1 MIQKIYT
8 TFISFA
14 FAALTLS
21 SCSDWLDLY
30 PSDEIKEE
38 YLFSSGDGFRTA
50 TNGIYRKMATFDLYG
65 SNLTW
70 GILDAWAQAYY
81 IEQAPS
87 IAGGT
92 PMRKIAELAFK
103 NTELVPVTDA
113 MWKAAWN
120 VVANCNEL
128 AQQAV
133 QADPNLFYGLDSER
147 QMILGEAIGLC
158 NLICFVFMLRLLHLL
173 VLEKITV
180 LLFLMSM
187 FIPVILT
194 IIRRL
199 IIAWNRLLLI

>member
-50 TNGIYRKMATFDLYG
+50 TNGIYRKMATFGLYG

-147 QMILGEAIGLC
+147 QMIL
-158 NLICFVFMLRLLHLL
+158 
-173 VLEKITV
+173 
-180 LLFLMSM
+180 
-187 FIPVILT
+187 
-194 IIRRL
+194 
-199 IIAWNRLLLI
+199 

>member
-70 GILDAWAQAYY
+70 GDFRCLGSVVLYR
-81 IEQAPS
+81 S
-87 IAGGT
+87 ISEH
-92 PMRKIAELAFK
+92 R
-103 NTELVPVTDA
+103 
-113 MWKAAWN
+113 WWN
-120 VVANCNEL
+120 SNEK
-128 AQQAV
+128 
-133 QADPNLFYGLDSER
+133 DS
-147 QMILGEAIGLC
+147 
-158 NLICFVFMLRLLHLL
+158 
-173 VLEKITV
+173 K
-180 LLFLMSM
+180 S
-187 FIPVILT
+187 
-194 IIRRL
+194 
-199 IIAWNRLLLI
+199 

>member
-87 IAGGT
+87 IFLL
-92 PMRKIAELAFK
+92 P
-103 NTELVPVTDA
+103 DY
-113 MWKAAWN
+113 
-120 VVANCNEL
+120 C
-128 AQQAV
+128 
-133 QADPNLFYGLDSER
+133 
-147 QMILGEAIGLC
+147 IGM
-158 NLICFVFMLRLLHLL
+158 NH
-173 VLEKITV
+173 
-180 LLFLMSM
+180 
-187 FIPVILT
+187 
-194 IIRRL
+194 
-199 IIAWNRLLLI
+199 

>member
-81 IEQAPS
+81 IDQAPS

-120 VVANCNEL
+120 VVANCNDWL
-128 AQQAV
+128 SKRFK
-133 QADPNLFYGLDSER
+133 LTLIFFMGLR
-147 QMILGEAIGLC
+147 VNA
-158 NLICFVFMLRLLHLL
+158 R
-173 VLEKITV
+173 
-180 LLFLMSM
+180 
-187 FIPVILT
+187 
-194 IIRRL
+194 
-199 IIAWNRLLLI
+199 